1 MWTRSASGGQSDPR
15 HEVWQVDRMM
25 EYRAVTYKEKE
36 TIKPPEGDG
45 WQVVGFSHTE
55 KRSVNYAILW
65 EREMAATKT
74 DVPEEDRS
82 DDYGARPVEE
92 G

>member
-1 MWTRSASGGQSDPR
+1 M
-15 HEVWQVDRMM
+15 
-25 EYRAVTYKEKE
+25 
-36 TIKPPEGDG
+36 PPEGDG